1 MASILKAIKLSED
14 MINDLAISMCW
25 LDPFLVGSHPL
36 VCFKS
41 QTRPTS
47 LEHEQPLWKWS
58 IL

>member
-1 MASILKAIKLSED
+1 MASILKASED
-14 MINDLAISMCW
+14 MINDLAMCW

-47 LEHEQPLWKWS
+47 LEHWSEHEQPLWKWS